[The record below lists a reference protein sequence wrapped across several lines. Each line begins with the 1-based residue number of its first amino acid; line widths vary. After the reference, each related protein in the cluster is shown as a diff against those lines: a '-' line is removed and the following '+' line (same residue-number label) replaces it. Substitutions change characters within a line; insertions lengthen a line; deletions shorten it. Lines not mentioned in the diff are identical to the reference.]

1 MAPEMYALLMIIFFF
16 VVLFSGIQV
25 GFGVMVVGLIFGFL
39 GGQGFFFNILP
50 SKIYGVMTS
59 YTLLTIPLFVYM
71 GLMLE
76 RSKIAERMLDVIG
89 HIFGR
94 MPGGMLLA
102 VIVVGILMGAA
113 TGIVGASVVAL
124 TLIGLQGLLRR
135 NHSPTLACGTVCAS
149 GTLGQI
155 IPPSLV
161 LIILADI
168 MSLSVGTLFAAALM
182 PGLLLAGLYM
192 LYLGGLLMLR
202 PEAMP
207 PIPQEER
214 DAISGWQLFKDF
226 MKTVVPPLL
235 LMMTVL
241 GSIIVGFAAP
251 TEAASVGAVGAL
263 LMTAAFGQLTWG
275 VFKDVA
281 FSSLR
286 ISATIFF
293 ILIGA
298 QVFALAFRGLSGE
311 ILIEQMFNVL
321 PGGFWAALIFM
332 LALIFILGFF
342 LEWIQ
347 ISYIVLPLL
356 VPFVTEMRPEV
367 SLTWISILVAVNL
380 NTSFMTPPFGWSL
393 LFMKGVAPEGV
404 TSNMIYKGIIPFV
417 LLQLLGLALVII
429 FPEIALWLP
438 RAIGWE
444 QTGSF

>member
-1 MAPEMYALLMIIFFF
+1 MAPEMYALLMIVFFF
-16 VVLFSGIQV
+16 VALFSGMPV
-25 GFGVMVVGLIFGFL
+25 GFGIMAIGLLFGFL

-50 SKIYGVMTS
+50 SKIYGVMTN
-59 YTLLTIPLFVYM
+59 YTLLTIPLFVFM

-76 RSKIAERMLDVIG
+76 RSKLAERMLDVIG
-89 HIFGR
+89 HLWGR
-94 MPGGMLLA
+94 VPGGMLLA
-102 VIVVGILMGAA
+102 VIFVGVLMGAA

-124 TLIGLQGLLRR
+124 TLIGLPGLLRR
-135 NHSPTLACGTVCAS
+135 NHRPSIACGTVCAS

-161 LIILADI
+161 LIVLADI
-168 MSLSVGTLFAAALM
+168 MNLSVGTLFAAALM
-182 PGLLLAGLYM
+182 PGLLLAGLYVIYLYGM
-192 LYLGGLLMLR
+192 LLVS

-214 DAISGWQLFKDF
+214 DAISTRALMKDVVV
-226 MKTVVPPLL
+226 TVIPPLL
-235 LMMTVL
+235 LMLVVL

-263 LMTAAFGQLTWG
+263 LMTIAFRGFSWPLL
-275 VFKDVA
+275 KDVC

-286 ISATIFF
+286 ISSTIFF

-311 ILIEQMFNVL
+311 ILIEQMFSAL

-332 LALIFILGFF
+332 LVLIFILGFF

-356 VPFVTEMRPEV
+356 VPFVTELRPEI
-367 SLTWISILVAVNL
+367 SLTWLTILVAVNL

-404 TSNMIYKGIIPFV
+404 TINTIYWGVIPFV
-417 LLQLLGLALVII
+417 LLQLVGLGLVML

-438 RAIGWE
+438 RAVGWE
-444 QTGSF
+444 QAG

>member
-1 MAPEMYALLMIIFFF
+1 MAPEHLALLMIVFFF
-16 VVLFSGIQV
+16 VILFSGLPV
-25 GFGVMVVGLIFGFL
+25 GFGVMAVGLIFGFL

-50 SKIYGVMTS
+50 SKVYGVLTN
-59 YTLLTIPLFVYM
+59 YTLITIPLFVFM

-76 RSKIAERMLDVIG
+76 RSKIAERMLDVVG
-89 HIFGR
+89 HLWGR

-102 VIVVGILMGAA
+102 VIFVGVLMGAA

-124 TLIGLQGLLRR
+124 TLIGLPGLLRR
-135 NHSPTLACGTVCAS
+135 NHRPSLACGTVCAS

-161 LIILADI
+161 LIVLADI
-168 MSLSVGTLFAAALM
+168 MNLSVGTLFAAALM
-182 PGLLLAGLYM
+182 PGLLLAGLYVV
-192 LYLGGLLMLR
+192 YLSTLVALTPG
-202 PEAMP
+202 AMP

-214 DAISGWQLFKDF
+214 DAVSGRQLAKDVVV
-226 MKTVVPPLL
+226 TVVPPLL
-235 LMMTVL
+235 LMLAVL
-241 GSIIVGFAAP
+241 GSIIAGFAAP

-263 LMTAAFGQLTWG
+263 VLTALFGRLKWS
-275 VFKDVA
+275 VFQDVC

-286 ISATIFF
+286 ISSTIFF

-311 ILIEQMFNVL
+311 LLIEQMFGLL

-332 LALIFILGFF
+332 LVLIFILGFF

-356 VPFVTEMRPEV
+356 IPFITDLRPEV
-367 SLTWISILVAVNL
+367 SLTWLTILVAVNL

-393 LFMKGVAPEGV
+393 LFMRGVAPEGV
-404 TSNMIYKGIIPFV
+404 TTNMIYRGIIPFV
-417 LLQLLGLALVII
+417 VLQLVGLGLVMTY
-429 FPEIALWLP
+429 PEIALWLP

-444 QTGSF
+444 QAG

>member
-1 MAPEMYALLMIIFFF
+1 MAPEQLALLMIIFFF
-16 VVLFSGIQV
+16 VVLFSGMPV
-25 GFGVMVVGLIFGFL
+25 GFGVMAVGLIFGFI

-50 SKIYGVMTS
+50 SKIYGVLTN
-59 YTLLTIPLFVYM
+59 YTLITIPLFVFM

-76 RSKIAERMLDVIG
+76 RSKIAERMLDVVG
-89 HIFGR
+89 YLWGR

-102 VIVVGILMGAA
+102 VIFVGVLMGAA

-124 TLIGLQGLLRR
+124 TLIGLPGLLRR
-135 NHSPTLACGTVCAS
+135 NHRPSLACGTVCAS

-161 LIILADI
+161 LIVLADI
-168 MSLSVGTLFAAALM
+168 MNLSVGTLFAAALM
-182 PGLLLAGLYM
+182 PGLLLAGLYVV
-192 LYLGGLLMLR
+192 YLSGLVALA
-202 PEAMP
+202 PDAMP
-207 PIPQEER
+207 PIPKEER
-214 DAISGWQLFKDF
+214 DAMSRRQLAKDVVV
-226 MKTVVPPLL
+226 TVVPPLI
-235 LMMTVL
+235 LMLTVL
-241 GSIIVGFAAP
+241 GSIIAGIAAP

-263 LMTAAFGQLTWG
+263 VLTALFGRLTWS
-275 VFKDVA
+275 VFKDVC

-286 ISATIFF
+286 ISSTIFF

-298 QVFALAFRGLSGE
+298 QVFALAFRGLSGDL
-311 ILIEQMFNVL
+311 LIEQLFGAL

-356 VPFVTEMRPEV
+356 VPFITDLRPEV
-367 SLTWISILVAVNL
+367 SLTWLTILVAVNL

-393 LFMKGVAPEGV
+393 LFMRGVAPEGV
-404 TSNMIYKGIIPFV
+404 TTNMIYRGIIPFV
-417 LLQLLGLALVII
+417 LLQLVGLALVMT

-444 QTGSF
+444 QSG

>member
-1 MAPEMYALLMIIFFF
+1 MAPEMYALLMIVFFF
-16 VVLFSGIQV
+16 VALFSGMQV
-25 GFGVMVVGLIFGFL
+25 GFGIMAVGLVFGFL

-50 SKIYGVMTS
+50 SKIYGVLTN
-59 YTLLTIPLFVYM
+59 YTLLTIPLFVFM

-89 HIFGR
+89 HMWGR

-102 VIVVGILMGAA
+102 VIVVGVLMGAA

-124 TLIGLQGLLRR
+124 TLIGLPGLLRR
-135 NHSPTLACGTVCAS
+135 QHRPSLACGTVCAS

-161 LIILADI
+161 LIVLADI
-168 MSLSVGTLFAAALM
+168 MNLSVGTLFAAALM
-182 PGLLLAGLYM
+182 PGLLLAGLYIV
-192 LYLGGLLMLR
+192 YLSGMAMMA
-202 PEAMP
+202 PASMP
-207 PIPQEER
+207 PIPREER
-214 DAISGWQLFKDF
+214 DAISTVQLAKDF
-226 MKTVVPPLL
+226 MVTVVPPLI
-235 LMMTVL
+235 LMFAVL

-251 TEAASVGAVGAL
+251 TEAASVGSIGAL
-263 LMTAAFGQLTWG
+263 ALTAAFGRLTWST
-275 VFKDVA
+275 FKDVC

-286 ISATIFF
+286 ISSTIFF

-311 ILIEQMFNVL
+311 ILIEQMFTLL
-321 PGGFWAALIFM
+321 PGGFWGALIFM

-347 ISYIVLPLL
+347 ISYIILPLL
-356 VPFVTEMRPEV
+356 VPFVTELRPEV
-367 SLTWISILVAVNL
+367 SLTWITILVAVNL

-404 TSNMIYKGIIPFV
+404 TTNMIYRGIIPFV
-417 LLQLLGLALVII
+417 LLQLVGLGLVIS

-444 QTGSF
+444 QAG

>member
-1 MAPEMYALLMIIFFF
+1 MAPEHLALLMIVFFF
-16 VVLFSGIQV
+16 LILFSGLPV
-25 GFGVMVVGLIFGFL
+25 GFGVMAVGLIFGFI

-50 SKIYGVMTS
+50 SKVYGVITN
-59 YTLLTIPLFVYM
+59 YTLITIPLFVFM

-76 RSKIAERMLDVIG
+76 RSKIAERMLDVVG
-89 HIFGR
+89 HLWGR

-102 VIVVGILMGAA
+102 VIFVGVLMGAA

-124 TLIGLQGLLRR
+124 TLIGLPGLLRR
-135 NHSPTLACGTVCAS
+135 NHRPSLACGTVCAS

-161 LIILADI
+161 LIVLADI
-168 MSLSVGTLFAAALM
+168 MNLSVGTLFAAALM
-182 PGLLLAGLYM
+182 PGLLLAGLYVV
-192 LYLGGLLMLR
+192 YLSTLVALTPG
-202 PEAMP
+202 AMP

-214 DAISGWQLFKDF
+214 DAISGRQLAKDVVV
-226 MKTVVPPLL
+226 TVVPPLL
-235 LMMTVL
+235 LMLAVL
-241 GSIIVGFAAP
+241 GSIIAGFAAP

-263 LMTAAFGQLTWG
+263 VLTALFGRLKWS
-275 VFKDVA
+275 VFQDVC

-286 ISATIFF
+286 ISSTIFF

-311 ILIEQMFNVL
+311 LLIEQMFGLL

-332 LALIFILGFF
+332 LVLIFILGFF

-356 VPFVTEMRPEV
+356 IPFITDLRPEV
-367 SLTWISILVAVNL
+367 SLTWLTILVAVNL

-393 LFMKGVAPEGV
+393 LFMRGVAPEGV
-404 TSNMIYKGIIPFV
+404 TTNMIYRGIIPFV
-417 LLQLLGLALVII
+417 VLQLVGLGLVMTY
-429 FPEIALWLP
+429 PEIALWLP

-444 QTGSF
+444 QAG

>member
-1 MAPEMYALLMIIFFF
+1 MAPEMYALLMIVFFF
-16 VVLFSGIQV
+16 VALFSGMQV
-25 GFGVMVVGLIFGFL
+25 GFGIMAVGLVFGFL

-50 SKIYGVMTS
+50 SKIYGVLTN
-59 YTLLTIPLFVYM
+59 YTLLTIPLFVFM

-89 HIFGR
+89 HMWGR

-102 VIVVGILMGAA
+102 VIVVGVLMGAA

-124 TLIGLQGLLRR
+124 TLIGLPGLLRR
-135 NHSPTLACGTVCAS
+135 EHRPSLACGTVCAS

-161 LIILADI
+161 LIVLADI
-168 MSLSVGTLFAAALM
+168 MNLSVGTLFAAALM

-192 LYLGGLLMLR
+192 VYLSGMAMMA
-202 PEAMP
+202 PASMP
-207 PIPQEER
+207 PIPREER
-214 DAISGWQLFKDF
+214 DAISTAQLAKDF
-226 MKTVVPPLL
+226 MVTVVPPLI
-235 LMMTVL
+235 LMFAVL

-251 TEAASVGAVGAL
+251 TEAASVGSIGAL
-263 LMTAAFGQLTWG
+263 ALTAAFGRLTWST
-275 VFKDVA
+275 FKDVC

-286 ISATIFF
+286 ISSTIFF

-311 ILIEQMFNVL
+311 ILIEQMFTLL
-321 PGGFWAALIFM
+321 PGGFWGALIFM

-347 ISYIVLPLL
+347 ISYIILPLL
-356 VPFVTEMRPEV
+356 VPFVTELRPEV
-367 SLTWISILVAVNL
+367 SLTWITILVAVNL

-404 TSNMIYKGIIPFV
+404 TTNMIYRGIIPFV
-417 LLQLLGLALVII
+417 LLQLVGLGLVIT

-444 QTGSF
+444 QAG